1 MLEEVLMSRNSIC
14 LLFVAL
20 FIASSCSNS
29 GDSVGSRTVVVLTPD
44 EVGEI
49 VLPPDA
55 FENEVLV
62 TLPPSTTNISA
73 PTEVTVVKVEKV
85 LPEVQESSA
94 DDPDSLQ
101 EETSTTM
108 EVEQSATTTTT
119 TSTTTTTTTT
129 QPTKVTIP
137 IAEEE
142 ENAGVKLMDTL
153 DDFNSCLSSEG
164 YEFIGLPNQDG
175 GPEDPANNPQYLQA
189 LVLCNSRT
197 NIASTFQE
205 FQQSRNEMTPDEIRE
220 QNEQTIALGECLNRK
235 GWNVG
240 NLSPDEN
247 GLLNPSQFESPDGSI
262 NTEDIR
268 SCASELSL
276 DGD

>member
-1 MLEEVLMSRNSIC
+1 MSRNSIC
-14 LLFVAL
+14 LLFVLL
-20 FIASSCSNS
+20 FIAISCSNS
-29 GDSVGSRTVVVLTPD
+29 IDSVGSRTVVVLTPD

-49 VLPPDA
+49 VLPPGA
-55 FENEVLV
+55 FEQEVLV
-62 TLPPSTTNISA
+62 TLPPSTTNIPTSTEVPIAKIEKTLNEAQEIPDGNLGSLEEEA
-73 PTEVTVVKVEKV
+73 PTTTTVV
-85 LPEVQESSA
+85 QISDA
-94 DDPDSLQ
+94 N
-101 EETSTTM
+101 
-108 EVEQSATTTTT
+108 TTTT

-129 QPTKVTIP
+129 TTQPPKVTIP

-142 ENAGVKLMDTL
+142 QDAGVKLMDTL

-164 YEFIGLPNQDG
+164 YEFIGLPNQQA

-205 FQQSRNEMTPDEIRE
+205 FQESRNEMTPDEIKE

-262 NTEDIR
+262 NTDDIR
-268 SCASELSL
+268 SCASDLSL
-276 DGD
+276 ESD

>member
-1 MLEEVLMSRNSIC
+1 MFRNSIF
-14 LLFVAL
+14 LLIATL
-20 FIASSCSNS
+20 FIGVSCSDT
-29 GDSVGSRTVVVLTPD
+29 GDSVGSRTVVILTPD

-49 VLPPDA
+49 VLPPGA

-62 TLPPSTTNISA
+62 TLPPSTTNMSA
-73 PTEVTVVKVEKV
+73 EVIEEKV
-85 LPEVQESSA
+85 QETVQE
-94 DDPDSLQ
+94 LQ
-101 EETSTTM
+101 EVPSGTPEPLTEEISSTAVA
-108 EVEQSATTTTT
+108 EKAVTTTS

-129 QPTKVTIP
+129 TTTQPSKVTIP

-164 YEFIGLPNQDG
+164 YEFIGLPNQGG
-175 GPEDPANNPQYLQA
+175 GPEDPANNPDYLRA

-205 FQQSRNEMTPDEIRE
+205 FQESRNEMTPDEIKE

-240 NLSPDEN
+240 DLSPDEN
-247 GLLNPSQFESPDGSI
+247 GLLNPSQFQSPDGSI
-262 NTEDIR
+262 NTDDIR

>member
-119 TSTTTTTTTT
+119 TSTTTTTT

-164 YEFIGLPNQDG
+164 YEFIGLPNQEG

-205 FQQSRNEMTPDEIRE
+205 FQESRNEMTPDEIRE

-262 NTEDIR
+262 NTDDIR

>member
-262 NTEDIR
+262 NTDDIR

>member
-1 MLEEVLMSRNSIC
+1 MFRNSIF
-14 LLFVAL
+14 LLFVSL
-20 FIASSCSNS
+20 FIGVSCSDT
-29 GDSVGSRTVVVLTPD
+29 GDSVGSRTVVILTPD

-49 VLPPDA
+49 VLPPGA
-55 FENEVLV
+55 FDNEVLV
-62 TLPPSTTNISA
+62 TLPPTTTNMLTEVVEEKVEETVEELKEVSTDAPESLEELPSTIASGKAAAVSTTS
-73 PTEVTVVKVEKV
+73 
-85 LPEVQESSA
+85 
-94 DDPDSLQ
+94 
-101 EETSTTM
+101 
-108 EVEQSATTTTT
+108 T
-119 TSTTTTTTTT
+119 TSTTTTTTTE
-129 QPTKVTIP
+129 PPKVTIP

-164 YEFIGLPNQDG
+164 YEFIGLPNQEG
-175 GPEDPANNPQYLQA
+175 GPEDPANNPDYLQA

-205 FQQSRNEMTPDEIRE
+205 FQESRNEMTPDEIKE

-235 GWNVG
+235 GWDVG
-240 NLSPDEN
+240 DLSPDQN
-247 GLLNPSQFESPDGSI
+247 GLLNPSQFQSPDGSI
-262 NTEDIR
+262 NTDDIR

>member
-1 MLEEVLMSRNSIC
+1 LLEEVLMSRNSIC

-119 TSTTTTTTTT
+119 TSTTTTTT

-164 YEFIGLPNQDG
+164 YEFIGLPNQEG

-205 FQQSRNEMTPDEIRE
+205 FQESRNEMTPDEIRE

-262 NTEDIR
+262 NTDDIR

>member
-1 MLEEVLMSRNSIC
+1 MSRNSIC

-29 GDSVGSRTVVVLTPD
+29 GDSVGSRTVVVLTSD

-49 VLPPDA
+49 VLPPGA
-55 FENEVLV
+55 FEQEVLV
-62 TLPPSTTNISA
+62 TLPPSTTNIPT
-73 PTEVTVVKVEKV
+73 PTEVTVAKVEKA
-85 LPEVQESSA
+85 LKEEQESSA
-94 DDPDSLQ
+94 DDLDSLQ
-101 EETSTTM
+101 EEIPTTTTFEQIPATS
-108 EVEQSATTTTT
+108 TTT
-119 TSTTTTTTTT
+119 TSTTTT
-129 QPTKVTIP
+129 QPTKATIP

-142 ENAGVKLMDTL
+142 ENVGVKLMDTL

-164 YEFIGLPNQDG
+164 YEFIGLPNQEG
-175 GPEDPANNPQYLQA
+175 GPEDPANNPDYLQA

-247 GLLNPSQFESPDGSI
+247 GLLNPSQFESQDGST

>member
-1 MLEEVLMSRNSIC
+1 MSRNSIC

-153 DDFNSCLSSEG
+153 DDFNS
-164 YEFIGLPNQDG
+164 
-175 GPEDPANNPQYLQA
+175 
-189 LVLCNSRT
+189 
-197 NIASTFQE
+197 
-205 FQQSRNEMTPDEIRE
+205 
-220 QNEQTIALGECLNRK
+220 
-235 GWNVG
+235 
-240 NLSPDEN
+240 
-247 GLLNPSQFESPDGSI
+247 
-262 NTEDIR
+262 
-268 SCASELSL
+268 
-276 DGD
+276 

>member
-1 MLEEVLMSRNSIC
+1 MSRNSIC
-14 LLFVAL
+14 LLFVVL

-29 GDSVGSRTVVVLTPD
+29 IDSVGSRTVVVLTPD

-49 VLPPDA
+49 VLPPGA
-55 FENEVLV
+55 FEQEVLV
-62 TLPPSTTNISA
+62 TLPPSTTNIPTS
-73 PTEVTVVKVEKV
+73 TEVPIEKIEKT
-85 LPEVQESSA
+85 LNEAQEI
-94 DDPDSLQ
+94 PDENLGSLE
-101 EETSTTM
+101 EETSTTTT
-108 EVEQSATTTTT
+108 VEQTSDANTTTT
-119 TSTTTTTTTT
+119 TSTTTTTTE
-129 QPTKVTIP
+129 PPKVTIP

-142 ENAGVKLMDTL
+142 QDAGVKLMDTL

-164 YEFIGLPNQDG
+164 YEFIGLPNQEA
-175 GPEDPANNPQYLQA
+175 GPEDPANNPDYLRA
-189 LVLCNSRT
+189 LMLCNSRT

-205 FQQSRNEMTPDEIRE
+205 FQESRNEMTPDEIKE

-262 NTEDIR
+262 NTDDIR

-276 DGD
+276 ESD

>member
-1 MLEEVLMSRNSIC
+1 MSRNLIFV
-14 LLFVAL
+14 LFVVL
-20 FIASSCSNS
+20 FTGSSCSNN
-29 GDSVGSRTVVVLTPD
+29 GDSAGSRTVVVLTPD

-49 VLPPDA
+49 VLPSGA

-62 TLPPSTTNISA
+62 TLPPSTTTM
-73 PTEVTVVKVEKV
+73 PPEVTVAKVEKV
-85 LPEVQESSA
+85 LQEVQESPV
-94 DDPDSLQ
+94 DDLDSLQ

-108 EVEQSATTTTT
+108 DVEQDTTSTTTTTTT

-129 QPTKVTIP
+129 QPSKTTIP

-142 ENAGVKLMDTL
+142 ENVGVKLMDTL

-164 YEFIGLPNQDG
+164 YEFIGLPNQEG
-175 GPEDPANNPQYLQA
+175 GPEDPANNPDYLRA

-205 FQQSRNEMTPDEIRE
+205 FQESRNEMTPDEIRE

-247 GLLNPSQFESPDGSI
+247 GLLNPTQFESPDGSI
-262 NTEDIR
+262 DTDDIR

>member
-1 MLEEVLMSRNSIC
+1 MSRNSIC

-129 QPTKVTIP
+129 QPPKVTIP

-164 YEFIGLPNQDG
+164 YEFIGLPNQEA

-262 NTEDIR
+262 NTDDIR

>member
-1 MLEEVLMSRNSIC
+1 MLKEALMSRNLIF
-14 LLFVAL
+14 LLFVVL
-20 FIASSCSNS
+20 FTVSSCSNS

-49 VLPPDA
+49 VLPSGA

-62 TLPPSTTNISA
+62 TLPPSTTTM
-73 PTEVTVVKVEKV
+73 PPEVTVTEVEKV
-85 LPEVQESSA
+85 SQEVQESSA
-94 DDPDSLQ
+94 DDSDSLQ
-101 EETSTTM
+101 EESSTTI
-108 EVEQSATTTTT
+108 EVEQGT
-119 TSTTTTTTTT
+119 TSTTTTTTTRSTTTTT
-129 QPTKVTIP
+129 QPSKMTIP

-164 YEFIGLPNQDG
+164 YEFIGLPNQEG
-175 GPEDPANNPQYLQA
+175 GPEDPANNPDYLRA

-205 FQQSRNEMTPDEIRE
+205 FQESRNEMTPEEIRE

-247 GLLNPSQFESPDGSI
+247 GLLNPTQFESPDGSI
-262 NTEDIR
+262 NTDDIR

-276 DGD
+276 EVD